1 MHVNNTE
8 SNTNQEESSSTIE
21 MEQLKFSKEGIAYSV
36 PLLLLL
42 PFFIIELEK
51 ALAEKNKEVKILQEK
66 IASMTLQK
74 FESDKKMQGKN

>member
-1 MHVNNTE
+1 MHINNTE

-42 PFFIIELEK
+42 PFLIIELEK